1 MKENTLFAEFNLNC
15 LSKVNEQLKQ
25 KEEELKAKLKI
36 AEINDENQEMKKR
49 LLEKENQLLQLE
61 LENKEL
67 NERINFLHKKKS
79 FISEAISEPEAFF
92 SCKTSSERKDFMM
105 KVYDDL
111 LLESTSEYQTL
122 HQDNKRLVSIIVEL
136 LKKHST
142 ST

>member
-25 KEEELKAKLKI
+25 KEEELKAKLKT
-36 AEINDENQEMKKR
+36 AEINDENEEMKKR

-92 SCKTSSERKDFMM
+92 SCKASSERKDFMM

-136 LKKHST
+136 LKNHST